1 MSARNYI
8 SSARERNI
16 SKLIDYLPQINQ
28 QKIGYRSGQELPA
41 LSANGGSLMNRNLL
55 FSYKIPSYTADS
67 LERASTPFSDFF
79 SESETGTPDFNS
91 EESDSSSGSAF
102 RRNTAEA
109 TRSLTEEWRRIERT
123 LYDEEGEK
131 CTRPQILE
139 ECRQWKELHPQ
150 LRVIGKAVLLPE
162 KRLCYRQMD
171 HEEVIAMHYS
181 NYEQFSESED
191 RLSQSSTD
199 VTPQNSPRI
208 PVTDEIHEPKLTRIS
223 VTDEIHEPKLS
234 REKVSFKLHEKIEL
248 PDTFCSLLH
257 ITPIQIRSPIYR
269 KKTNQAILRSDLASS
284 KWMRNR
290 PESSIYERN
299 SAKSFVSLDTRNYLR
314 PESKIDSKIVNAR
327 VLTARH
333 RELARLEPLY
343 TPESQNDGSKLGNGL
358 QHFQIRKV
366 SLPPLLLEEEKRKV
380 GSARKLSKSRKG
392 TSKIYSERVK
402 H

>member
-1 MSARNYI
+1 
-8 SSARERNI
+8 
-16 SKLIDYLPQINQ
+16 
-28 QKIGYRSGQELPA
+28 
-41 LSANGGSLMNRNLL
+41 
-55 FSYKIPSYTADS
+55 
-67 LERASTPFSDFF
+67 
-79 SESETGTPDFNS
+79 
-91 EESDSSSGSAF
+91 
-102 RRNTAEA
+102 
-109 TRSLTEEWRRIERT
+109 
-123 LYDEEGEK
+123 
-131 CTRPQILE
+131 
-139 ECRQWKELHPQ
+139 
-150 LRVIGKAVLLPE
+150 
-162 KRLCYRQMD
+162 
-171 HEEVIAMHYS
+171 MHYS

-208 PVTDEIHEPKLTRIS
+208 SIDEIHEPKLTRIS

-234 REKVSFKLHEKIEL
+234 REKVSFKLHEEIEL

-269 KKTNQAILRSDLASS
+269 KKTNQTILRSDLASS

-380 GSARKLSKSRKG
+380 TVGSARKLSKSRKG

>member
-8 SSARERNI
+8 TSARDRNI

-28 QKIGYRSGQELPA
+28 QKCGYRPGQELPA
-41 LSANGGSLMNRNLL
+41 LSANAGCLMNRNLL
-55 FSYKIPSYTADS
+55 FSYNIPSYTADS

-79 SESETGTPDFNS
+79 SGSETGTPDFNS
-91 EESDSSSGSAF
+91 EESDSSAGSTF
-102 RRNTAEA
+102 LRNTAEA
-109 TRSLTEEWRRIERT
+109 SKSLATEWERIERT
-123 LYDEEGEK
+123 LYDEDGEK

-139 ECRQWKELHPQ
+139 ECRQWRQLHPQ
-150 LRVIGKAVLLPE
+150 LRVIGKAVPIPE
-162 KRLCYRQMD
+162 KRLSYRQIE

-208 PVTDEIHEPKLTRIS
+208 SLTS
-223 VTDEIHEPKLS
+223 DIHEPKLS
-234 REKVSFKLHEKIEL
+234 REKVSFKLHEEMDL

-269 KKTNQAILRSDLASS
+269 KKTSQSIVRSDLASS
-284 KWMRNR
+284 KWMRKR

-299 SAKSFVSLDTRNYLR
+299 SAKSFVSLDTRNYLGVDN
-314 PESKIDSKIVNAR
+314 SKILNAR

-333 RELARLEPLY
+333 RDMARLEPLY
-343 TPESQNDGSKLGNGL
+343 TPESQNEVSKLGNGM
-358 QHFQIRKV
+358 QHYHIRKV

-380 GSARKLSKSRKG
+380 TVGSARKFNKSRKP
-392 TSKIYSERVK
+392 TSKIYSEKAK